1 MNVTGTHFAYY
12 WICHRKLWLFA
23 NGINMEHTSEAVSDG
38 RFIHETTYERRANKF
53 TEIEVGGVK
62 IDFYDPF
69 QRVIHETKRSDSIE
83 EAHQWQV
90 KYYIWVLEQHGVLD
104 VTGLLEYPTM
114 RQTQRV
120 ELTDTDRQ
128 TLEMVIAEIARLVES
143 DSCPPRVRKG
153 ICRNCSYNDF
163 CWSGEE

>member
-23 NGINMEHTSEAVSDG
+23 NGINMEQTSDLVYDG
-38 RFIHETTYERRANKF
+38 KLVHENAYPYRSGKYS
-53 TEIEVGGVK
+53 EIEIDGVK

-69 QRVIHETKRSDSIE
+69 NRVIHETKRSNSIE
-83 EAHQWQV
+83 EAHRWQV
-90 KYYIWVLEQHGVLD
+90 KFYIWKLEQNGVTG

-114 RQTQRV
+114 RHSERV
-120 ELTDTDRQ
+120 ELTDDDREQ
-128 TLEMVIAEIARLVES
+128 LVKVISGVES
-143 DSCPPRVRKG
+143 IAISDTCPERQKMSICHSCA
-153 ICRNCSYNDF
+153 YNDF